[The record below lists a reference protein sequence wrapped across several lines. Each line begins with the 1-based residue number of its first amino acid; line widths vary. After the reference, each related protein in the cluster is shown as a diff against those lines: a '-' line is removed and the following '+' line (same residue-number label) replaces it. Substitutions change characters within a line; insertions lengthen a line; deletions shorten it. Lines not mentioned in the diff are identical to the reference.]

1 MNVPPHEPEQP
12 ELSGVTR
19 PERRIAAAP
28 AAASRGHHAD
38 AKAPVVR
45 YLGFKTTH
53 EGREYSL
60 RATDELQTRLF
71 VVLISHEHFASRGA
85 RFQDGPDL
93 CFTKLEHELAAEPAL
108 AAGSRLVMTPRDLL
122 AYRTRERTPASRKTS
137 TRG

>member
-1 MNVPPHEPEQP
+1 
-12 ELSGVTR
+12 
-19 PERRIAAAP
+19 
-28 AAASRGHHAD
+28 
-38 AKAPVVR
+38 VR
-45 YLGFKTTH
+45 YLGFKTTR

-71 VVLISHEHFASRGA
+71 VVVISHEDFAVRGA

-93 CFTKLEHELAAEPAL
+93 CFTKLEHELAAEPTL

-122 AYRTRERTPASRKTS
+122 DYRARERMPASRKTS